1 MCLITNHKYS
11 TRFNF
16 MYHMRRHSRD
26 DQVMSVSN
34 WYRLIAQRK
43 NDGLVHGVVV
53 LITNA
58 QKLSLNN
65 HTDESSW
72 DTDLNFGP
80 ILYLHPFIVYA

>member
-1 MCLITNHKYS
+1 
-11 TRFNF
+11 
-16 MYHMRRHSRD
+16 MYLMRRHSRD

-43 NDGLVHGVVV
+43 NYGLVHGIVV

-65 HTDESSW
+65 HTDESSC
-72 DTDLNFGP
+72 DTDLTGGL

>member
-1 MCLITNHKYS
+1 
-11 TRFNF
+11 
-16 MYHMRRHSRD
+16 MYLMRRHSRD

-43 NDGLVHGVVV
+43 DYGLEHGIVV

-65 HTDESSW
+65 HTGESILDSG
-72 DTDLNFGP
+72 LNVGP
-80 ILYLHPFIVYA
+80 ILYLNPFIVYA